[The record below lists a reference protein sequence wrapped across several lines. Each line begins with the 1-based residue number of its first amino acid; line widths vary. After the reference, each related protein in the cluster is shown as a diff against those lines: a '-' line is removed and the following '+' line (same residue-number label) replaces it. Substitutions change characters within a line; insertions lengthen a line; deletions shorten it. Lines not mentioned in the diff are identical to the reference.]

1 MFSRAVEREEHRGQI
16 SLACV
21 HSDSATAGFAPA
33 HGLCAFP
40 VYTAQALGCSAGSCL
55 MQALVC
61 MPFPGLSRSGSGS
74 RVLHKDSDLAGG
86 RVLRPSQVRAGQVTR
101 CLGRTVAPGWRLR
114 LIPSPVPAARFSGCP
129 VAPGWRLRLIPSP
142 VPAARFSGCP
152 VGAALVLFWG
162 ADLCL
167 RPSWWML
174 TFQSPKKPWLAT
186 KPACSLVENA
196 SLGPRLPPSG
206 SGCPRLPVSGGGWA
220 RPQPARSAQSFVL

>member
-1 MFSRAVEREEHRGQI
+1 
-16 SLACV
+16 
-21 HSDSATAGFAPA
+21 
-33 HGLCAFP
+33 
-40 VYTAQALGCSAGSCL
+40 

-101 CLGRTVAPGWRLR
+101 CLGRT
-114 LIPSPVPAARFSGCP
+114 

-206 SGCPRLPVSGGGWA
+206 SGCPRLPDSGGGWA
-220 RPQPARSAQSFVL
+220 GPQPASSAQSFVL